1 MGSNKRTP
9 PPVTTLA
16 KEVQIELARSRR
28 REQRKRFDERWKTV
42 NEETRQLYKEIQRRD
57 NEAALDRVKSMN
69 RPVDQDAIE
78 AGLIEWNNEKI
89 KENASFISELNAAT
103 SYEHKW
109 KEAIKN
115 RITPE
120 RQQKINLQKE
130 KNEKKEQERIARE
143 IAKEKARQEREE
155 RKLNPP
161 PKPPKPVKPPKKY
174 HPPIDPETGEYF
186 PIGLTTYTKSNK
198 QYFQVRRREENKL
211 KHLGTFNTKEKAELA
226 SIVWL
231 RKTYGL
237 EEEFFKDGK

>member
-1 MGSNKRTP
+1 MTP
-9 PPVTTLA
+9 RCLLNPW
-16 KEVQIELARSRR
+16 
-28 REQRKRFDERWKTV
+28 RF
-42 NEETRQLYKEIQRRD
+42 
-57 NEAALDRVKSMN
+57 
-69 RPVDQDAIE
+69 
-78 AGLIEWNNEKI
+78 
-89 KENASFISELNAAT
+89 
-103 SYEHKW
+103 
-109 KEAIKN
+109 